1 MSSTP
6 SENMRLFLA
15 LWPDDTTRNALLQL
29 QAPLRGRLVPY
40 ENLHLTLAF
49 LGPQP
54 PSVAEACKDILMR
67 LQSPAIELRLDK
79 VGYFARNRVAW
90 VGAHA
95 APPALERLHEELGE
109 ALAHHGIERER
120 QQFKPHVTLARDA
133 SMPTDMT
140 FTPILWRAS
149 LVTLVRSR
157 PTTAGSVYEVLA
169 QRSLDADLKIPDAGA
184 AGAA

>member
-1 MSSTP
+1 MSAIP

-40 ENLHLTLAF
+40 ENLHMTLAF

-54 PSVAEACKDILMR
+54 PGIADACKDLLMR
-67 LQSPAIELRLDK
+67 LRAPAIELRLDK

-90 VGAHA
+90 VGAHST
-95 APPALERLHEELGE
+95 PPALQSLHEELGQ

-133 SMPTDMT
+133 TMPVDMT
-140 FTPILWRAS
+140 FAPILWRAS
-149 LVTLVRSR
+149 MVTLVRSR
-157 PTTAGSVYEVLA
+157 TSPAGSVYEVLA
-169 QRSLDADLKIPDAGA
+169 QRSLDEDVKIPDAGP
-184 AGAA
+184 GG

>member
-1 MSSTP
+1 MRSTP
-6 SENMRLFLA
+6 SENARLFLA
-15 LWPDDTTRNALLQL
+15 LWPDDTTRNTLLQL
-29 QAPLRGRLVPY
+29 QAPLRGRLIPY

-54 PSVAEACKDILMR
+54 TSIADACKDILMR
-67 LQSPAIELRLDK
+67 LRSPAIELRLDK
-79 VGYFARNRVAW
+79 VGYFARNRIAW

-95 APPALERLHEELGE
+95 APPTLIALHEELGQ

-133 SMPTDMT
+133 EMPVDMT
-140 FTPILWRAS
+140 FAPIAWRAS

-157 PTTAGSVYEVLA
+157 PTSAGSIYEVLA
-169 QRSLDADLKIPDAGA
+169 QRSLDDLISIPDADAPGA
-184 AGAA
+184 V

>member
-1 MSSTP
+1 MSTTS

-15 LWPDDTTRNALLQL
+15 LWPDDTTRNALTQLQL
-29 QAPLRGRLVPY
+29 PLAGRKVPY

-54 PSVAEACKDILMR
+54 QGVAEACKDILAR

-79 VGYFARNRVAW
+79 VGYFARNRIAW

-95 APPALERLHEELGE
+95 SPPDLLALHEELGQ

-133 SMPTDMT
+133 SMPVDMT
-140 FTPILWRAS
+140 FSPIVWRAS

-157 PTTAGSVYEVLA
+157 PTPAGSVYEVLA
-169 QRSLDADLKIPDAGA
+169 QRSLDEALRMPDAG
-184 AGAA
+184 